1 MKNDEAKLVATN
13 SVQLDPM
20 SCRSMIGYTIVLDGE
35 SLWGSINLTDCTH
48 MINWSFGD
56 CEGGAEKVEAAISI
70 LSEFRK
76 HYVKAKAEAEA
87 LKKKKKLEEKK

>member
-1 MKNDEAKLVATN
+1 
-13 SVQLDPM
+13 
-20 SCRSMIGYTIVLDGE
+20 MIGYTIVLDGE
-35 SLWGSINLTDCTH
+35 SLTGSITLTDCTH
-48 MINWSFGD
+48 MINWCFGD
-56 CEGGAEKVEAAISI
+56 YDSGVEKVDVAISI